1 MLPAGIAYRQ
11 LYSNSES
18 LKSLM
23 KFNSTVALTLILLAM
38 MLGAGF
44 VSAMWG
50 FTLGHE
56 ALKGVT
62 QPDVRPTKKLAEN
75 QQVSI
80 GKEGVKILREE
91 DILTSVND
99 YINGKGKDS
108 KANSAEKKD
117 DPANKTQPD
126 KKPSPE
132 PSATQA
138 SFTTTNPNQKLPVKS
153 QDRGVT
159 LEVRSASQQGGSLLL
174 NVSMKND
181 GKNAVRFLYSFLN
194 VTDDQ
199 GRALSAI
206 TEGLPGEL
214 PPTGEAFSGTVSIPT
229 ALLEDAKK
237 LSMTLTDYPDQKLQ
251 LKMSE
256 IPVAR

>member
-1 MLPAGIAYRQ
+1 
-11 LYSNSES
+11 
-18 LKSLM
+18 M

-62 QPDVRPTKKLAEN
+62 QPDVRPTKKLADN
-75 QQVSI
+75 KQATP
-80 GKEGVKILREE
+80 GKEGVPILREE
-91 DILTSVND
+91 DILVNVNE
-99 YINGKGKDS
+99 YINSKGKQS
-108 KANSAEKKD
+108 KTDKSDKKD
-117 DPANKTQPD
+117 AQANNSSQSRATP
-126 KKPSPE
+126 KPSP
-132 PSATQA
+132 QA
-138 SFTTTNPNQKLPVKS
+138 SSTPASVTNTNSDVTLPVKS

-174 NVSMKND
+174 NVSLKNN
-181 GKNAVRFLYSFLN
+181 GANAVRFLYSFLN

-214 PPTGEAFSGTVSIPT
+214 PPNGEEFAGTVSIPT
-229 ALLEDAKK
+229 ALLEDAKN
-237 LSMTLTDYPDQKLQ
+237 LSLTLTDYPDQKLQ

>member
-1 MLPAGIAYRQ
+1 
-11 LYSNSES
+11 
-18 LKSLM
+18 M

-50 FTLGHE
+50 FSLGHE

-62 QPDVRPTKKLAEN
+62 QPDVRPTKKLANNQEVEPGDKEVALLSEREILVNVHAYIHDQDKDEDSNSDNNDSESKSQTETDKPDESAAEN
-75 QQVSI
+75 QQS
-80 GKEGVKILREE
+80 EREE
-91 DILTSVND
+91 ESSESDVFDT
-99 YINGKGKDS
+99 
-108 KANSAEKKD
+108 E
-117 DPANKTQPD
+117 T
-126 KKPSPE
+126 
-132 PSATQA
+132 
-138 SFTTTNPNQKLPVKS
+138 SFTSNGSNQNLPLKS

-159 LEVRSASQQGGSLLL
+159 LEVRSANLQGGSLLL
-174 NVSMKND
+174 DVSLKNEGD
-181 GKNAVRFLYSFLN
+181 NPVRFLYSFLN
-194 VTDDQ
+194 VTDDK

-214 PPTGEAFSGTVSIPT
+214 PSNGEEFSGTVSIPT
-229 ALLEDAKK
+229 ALLDDAKA
-237 LSMTLTDYPDQKLQ
+237 LSLTLTDYPDQKLK

>member
-1 MLPAGIAYRQ
+1 
-11 LYSNSES
+11 
-18 LKSLM
+18 M

-50 FTLGHE
+50 FSLGHE

-62 QPDVRPTKKLAEN
+62 QPDVRPTKKLANNQEVEPGDKEVALLSEREILVNVHAYIHDQDKDEDSNSDNNDSESKSQTETDKPDEPAAEN
-75 QQVSI
+75 QQS
-80 GKEGVKILREE
+80 EREE
-91 DILTSVND
+91 ESSESDVFDT
-99 YINGKGKDS
+99 
-108 KANSAEKKD
+108 E
-117 DPANKTQPD
+117 T
-126 KKPSPE
+126 
-132 PSATQA
+132 
-138 SFTTTNPNQKLPVKS
+138 SFTSSGSNQNLPLKS

-159 LEVRSASQQGGSLLL
+159 LEVRSANLQGGSLLL
-174 NVSMKND
+174 DVSLKNE
-181 GKNAVRFLYSFLN
+181 GTNPVRFLYSFLN
-194 VTDDQ
+194 VTDDK

-214 PPTGEAFSGTVSIPT
+214 PSNGEEFSGTVSIPT
-229 ALLEDAKK
+229 ALLDDAKA
-237 LSMTLTDYPDQKLQ
+237 LSLTLTDYPDQKLK

>member
-1 MLPAGIAYRQ
+1 
-11 LYSNSES
+11 
-18 LKSLM
+18 M
-23 KFNSTVALTLILLAM
+23 KLNSTVALTLILLAM

-50 FTLGHE
+50 FTVGHE

-62 QPDVRPTKKLAEN
+62 QPDVRPTKKLAGN
-75 QQVSI
+75 QQGSV
-80 GKEGVKILREE
+80 GKEGVPMLREE
-91 DILTSVND
+91 DILVNVNA
-99 YINGKGKDS
+99 YINGKGDDS
-108 KANSAEKKD
+108 KAENKETQAQAKNS
-117 DPANKTQPD
+117 QP
-126 KKPSPE
+126 E
-132 PSATQA
+132 TQA
-138 SFTTTNPNQKLPVKS
+138 SPTPSESTSPDAFSTQTSFTSTSSDLNLPVKS

-174 NVSMKND
+174 NVSLKNEGGD
-181 GKNAVRFLYSFLN
+181 AVRFLYSFLN
-194 VTDDQ
+194 VTDDK

-214 PPTGEAFSGTVSIPT
+214 PANGEEFSGTVSIPT
-229 ALLEDAKK
+229 ALLEDSEK
-237 LSMTLTDYPDQKLQ
+237 LSLTLTDYPDQKLQ

>member
-1 MLPAGIAYRQ
+1 
-11 LYSNSES
+11 
-18 LKSLM
+18 M

-62 QPDVRPTKKLAEN
+62 QPDVRPTKKLADN
-75 QQVSI
+75 KQATP
-80 GKEGVKILREE
+80 GKEGVPILREE
-91 DILTSVND
+91 DILVNVNE
-99 YINGKGKDS
+99 YINNKGKQS
-108 KANSAEKKD
+108 KSDKKD
-117 DPANKTQPD
+117 AQANNSSQSQAAP
-126 KKPSPE
+126 KPSPQASST
-132 PSATQA
+132 PA
-138 SFTTTNPNQKLPVKS
+138 SFTTTNSELKLPVKS

-159 LEVRSASQQGGSLLL
+159 LEVRSANQQGGSLLL
-174 NVSMKND
+174 NVSLKNN
-181 GKNAVRFLYSFLN
+181 GANAVRFLYSFLN

-214 PPTGEAFSGTVSIPT
+214 PPNGEEFAGTVSIPT

-237 LSMTLTDYPDQKLQ
+237 LSLTLTDYPDQKLQ

>member
-1 MLPAGIAYRQ
+1 
-11 LYSNSES
+11 
-18 LKSLM
+18 M

-50 FTLGHE
+50 FSLGHE

-62 QPDVRPTKKLAEN
+62 QPDVRPTKKLANNQEVEPGDKEVALLSEREILVNVHAYIHDQDKDEDSNSDNNDSESKSQTETDKPDESAAEN
-75 QQVSI
+75 QQS
-80 GKEGVKILREE
+80 EGEE
-91 DILTSVND
+91 ESSESDVFDT
-99 YINGKGKDS
+99 
-108 KANSAEKKD
+108 E
-117 DPANKTQPD
+117 T
-126 KKPSPE
+126 
-132 PSATQA
+132 
-138 SFTTTNPNQKLPVKS
+138 SFTSNGSNQNLPLKS

-159 LEVRSASQQGGSLLL
+159 LEVRSANLQGGSLLL
-174 NVSMKND
+174 DVSLKNEGD
-181 GKNAVRFLYSFLN
+181 NPVRFLYSFLN
-194 VTDDQ
+194 VTDDK

-214 PPTGEAFSGTVSIPT
+214 PSNGEEFSGTVSIPT
-229 ALLEDAKK
+229 ALLDDAKA
-237 LSMTLTDYPDQKLQ
+237 LSLTLTDYPDQKLK

>member
-1 MLPAGIAYRQ
+1 
-11 LYSNSES
+11 
-18 LKSLM
+18 M

-50 FTLGHE
+50 FSLGHE

-62 QPDVRPTKKLAEN
+62 QPDVRPTKKLANNQEVEPGAKEVALLNERDILVNVHAYIHDQDDQDQDKDSKTDTNDSESKSQSETQKPEESATEN
-75 QQVSI
+75 QQS
-80 GKEGVKILREE
+80 EREDE
-91 DILTSVND
+91 SSESDVFDT
-99 YINGKGKDS
+99 
-108 KANSAEKKD
+108 E
-117 DPANKTQPD
+117 T
-126 KKPSPE
+126 
-132 PSATQA
+132 
-138 SFTTTNPNQKLPVKS
+138 SFTSSGSNQNLPLKS

-159 LEVRSASQQGGSLLL
+159 LEVRSANLQGGSLLL
-174 NVSMKND
+174 DVSLKNEGD
-181 GKNAVRFLYSFLN
+181 NPVRFLYSFLN

-214 PPTGEAFSGTVSIPT
+214 PSNGEEFSGTVSIPT
-229 ALLEDAKK
+229 ALLDDAKA
-237 LSMTLTDYPDQKLQ
+237 LSLTLTDYPDQKLK

>member
-1 MLPAGIAYRQ
+1 
-11 LYSNSES
+11 
-18 LKSLM
+18 M
-23 KFNSTVALTLILLAM
+23 KLNSTVALTLILLVM

-62 QPDVRPTKKLAEN
+62 QPDVRPTKKLADN
-75 QQVSI
+75 QQAAS
-80 GKEGVKILREE
+80 GKTGVPLLREQ
-91 DILTSVND
+91 DILNRVNE
-99 YINGKGKDS
+99 YINERTKESKKENKDN
-108 KANSAEKKD
+108 KDNKD
-117 DPANKTQPD
+117 DQSNNNSQSEAQAKA
-126 KKPSPE
+126 SPE

-138 SFTTTNPNQKLPVKS
+138 SFTSTNSNLQLPLKS
-153 QDRGVT
+153 EDRGVT
-159 LEVRSASQQGGSLLL
+159 LEVRSATQQGGSLLL
-174 NVSMKND
+174 NVSLKN
-181 GKNAVRFLYSFLN
+181 GGTNPVRFLYSFLN

-206 TEGLPGEL
+206 TDGLPGEL
-214 PPTGEAFSGTVSIPT
+214 PPNGKEFSGTVSIPA

-237 LSMTLTDYPDQKLQ
+237 LSLTLTDYPDQKLQ

>member
-1 MLPAGIAYRQ
+1 
-11 LYSNSES
+11 
-18 LKSLM
+18 M

-50 FTLGHE
+50 FSLGHE

-62 QPDVRPTKKLAEN
+62 QPDVRPTKKLANNQEVEPGDKEVALLSEREILVNVHAYIHDQDKDEDSNSDNNDSESKSQTETDKPDESAAEN
-75 QQVSI
+75 QQS
-80 GKEGVKILREE
+80 EGE
-91 DILTSVND
+91 DESSESDVFDT
-99 YINGKGKDS
+99 
-108 KANSAEKKD
+108 E
-117 DPANKTQPD
+117 T
-126 KKPSPE
+126 
-132 PSATQA
+132 
-138 SFTTTNPNQKLPVKS
+138 SFTSNGSNQNLPLKS

-159 LEVRSASQQGGSLLL
+159 LEVRSANLQGGSLLL
-174 NVSMKND
+174 DVSLKNEGD
-181 GKNAVRFLYSFLN
+181 NPVRFLYSFLN
-194 VTDDQ
+194 VTDDK

-214 PPTGEAFSGTVSIPT
+214 PSNGEEFSGTVSIPT
-229 ALLEDAKK
+229 ALLDDAKA
-237 LSMTLTDYPDQKLQ
+237 LSLTLTDYPDQKLK

>member
-1 MLPAGIAYRQ
+1 
-11 LYSNSES
+11 
-18 LKSLM
+18 M

-50 FTLGHE
+50 FSLGHE

-62 QPDVRPTKKLAEN
+62 QPDVRPTKKLTNNQEVEPGGKEVALLSERDILVNVHAYIHDQDKEKDSNTDTSDSESKSQTQTQKPEESATEN
-75 QQVSI
+75 QQS
-80 GKEGVKILREE
+80 ELDDE
-91 DILTSVND
+91 S
-99 YINGKGKDS
+99 
-108 KANSAEKKD
+108 SASDVFNTE
-117 DPANKTQPD
+117 T
-126 KKPSPE
+126 
-132 PSATQA
+132 
-138 SFTTTNPNQKLPVKS
+138 SFTSSGLNQNLPLKS

-159 LEVRSASQQGGSLLL
+159 LEVRSANIQGGSLLL
-174 NVSMKND
+174 DVSLMNEGD
-181 GKNAVRFLYSFLN
+181 NPVRFLYSFLN
-194 VTDDQ
+194 VTDDK

-214 PPTGEAFSGTVSIPT
+214 PSNGEEFSGTVSIPT
-229 ALLEDAKK
+229 ALLDDAKA
-237 LSMTLTDYPDQKLQ
+237 LSLTLTDYPDQKLK

>member
-1 MLPAGIAYRQ
+1 
-11 LYSNSES
+11 
-18 LKSLM
+18 M

-62 QPDVRPTKKLAEN
+62 QPDVRPTKKLADN
-75 QQVSI
+75 QQTTS
-80 GKEGVKILREE
+80 GKEGVSILREE
-91 DILTSVND
+91 DILTRVKA
-99 YINGKGKDS
+99 YINGRGNDS
-108 KANSAEKKD
+108 KPENKASKTDNEQSNNSSQSD
-117 DPANKTQPD
+117 DNQLASSETDPLTP
-126 KKPSPE
+126 
-132 PSATQA
+132 QA
-138 SFTTTNPNQKLPVKS
+138 SLASTNSNLKLPIKS

-159 LEVRSASQQGGSLLL
+159 LEIRSANQQGGSLLL
-174 NVSMKND
+174 NVSLKNQSTD
-181 GKNAVRFLYSFLN
+181 AVRFLYSFLN
-194 VTDDQ
+194 ITDNQ
-199 GRALSAI
+199 GRPLSAI

-214 PPTGEAFSGTVSIPT
+214 PANGQEFSGTVSIPS
-229 ALLEDAKK
+229 ALLEDAKT
-237 LSMTLTDYPDQKLQ
+237 LSLTLTDYPDQKLQ

>member
-1 MLPAGIAYRQ
+1 
-11 LYSNSES
+11 
-18 LKSLM
+18 M
-23 KFNSTVALTLILLAM
+23 KLNSTVALTLILLAM

-62 QPDVRPTKKLAEN
+62 QPDVRPTKKLADN
-75 QQVSI
+75 KQATP
-80 GKEGVKILREE
+80 GKEGVAILREE
-91 DILTSVND
+91 DILVNVNE
-99 YINGKGKDS
+99 YINNKS
-108 KANSAEKKD
+108 KES
-117 DPANKTQPD
+117 KTITLIRRMS
-126 KKPSPE
+126 KRTIAVSLRI
-132 PSATQA
+132 SRRLRHLSTQA
-138 SFTTTNPNQKLPVKS
+138 SFTSTNSDLKLPVKS

-159 LEVRSASQQGGSLLL
+159 LEVRSANQQGGSLLL
-174 NVSMKND
+174 NVSLKNN
-181 GKNAVRFLYSFLN
+181 GANAVRFLYSFLN

-214 PPTGEAFSGTVSIPT
+214 PPNGEEFSGTVSIPT

-237 LSMTLTDYPDQKLQ
+237 LSLTLTDYPDQKLQ

>member
-1 MLPAGIAYRQ
+1 
-11 LYSNSES
+11 
-18 LKSLM
+18 M

-50 FTLGHE
+50 FTVGHQ

-62 QPDVRPTKKLAEN
+62 QPDVRPTQKLAES
-75 QQVSI
+75 QQVSS
-80 GKEGVKILREE
+80 GKEGVAILREE
-91 DILTSVND
+91 DILTSVNA
-99 YINGKGKDS
+99 YIKGEGKDS
-108 KANSAEKKD
+108 KSNSTDKKD
-117 DPANKTQPD
+117 ENNSTKSDTSP
-126 KKPSPE
+126 KPSPD
-132 PSATQA
+132 PSSTQA
-138 SFTTTNPNQKLPVKS
+138 SLTTDANFKLPVKS

-174 NVSMKND
+174 NVKLKNE
-181 GKNAVRFLYSFLN
+181 GANAVRFLYSFLN

-214 PPTGEAFSGTVSIPT
+214 PPNGEEFSGTVSIPT

-237 LSMTLTDYPDQKLQ
+237 LSLTLTDYPDQKLQ

>member
-1 MLPAGIAYRQ
+1 
-11 LYSNSES
+11 
-18 LKSLM
+18 M

-62 QPDVRPTKKLAEN
+62 QPDTRPTKKLAET
-75 QQVSI
+75 QQVSL

-91 DILTSVND
+91 DILVNVND
-99 YINGKGKDS
+99 YIKGKGKDS
-108 KANSAEKKD
+108 KSDSEEKKET
-117 DPANKTQPD
+117 PANRPEQ
-126 KKPSPE
+126 KPTPE
-132 PSATQA
+132 ASATQA
-138 SFTTTNPNQKLPVKS
+138 SLTTTTLPVKS
-153 QDRGVT
+153 QDQGVT
-159 LEVRSASQQGGSLLL
+159 LEVNSTSQSGGSFLL
-174 NVSMKND
+174 NVSLKN
-181 GKNAVRFLYSFLN
+181 NSRSPVRFLYSFLN

-214 PPTGEAFSGTVSIPT
+214 PANGEAFTGTVSIPV

-237 LSMTLTDYPDQKLQ
+237 LSLSLTDYPDQKLQ

-256 IPVAR
+256 IPVSR

>member
-1 MLPAGIAYRQ
+1 
-11 LYSNSES
+11 
-18 LKSLM
+18 M
-23 KFNSTVALTLILLAM
+23 KLNSTVALTLILLVM

-62 QPDVRPTKKLAEN
+62 QPDVRPTKKLADN
-75 QQVSI
+75 QQASSGKTGVSL
-80 GKEGVKILREE
+80 LREQ
-91 DILTSVND
+91 DILNRVNE
-99 YINGKGKDS
+99 YINEKNKESKKQNKD
-108 KANSAEKKD
+108 NKD
-117 DPANKTQPD
+117 DQSNNNSQSEAQAKA
-126 KKPSPE
+126 SPE

-138 SFTTTNPNQKLPVKS
+138 SFTTTNSDLQLPLKS
-153 QDRGVT
+153 EDRGVT

-174 NVSMKND
+174 NVSLKND
-181 GKNAVRFLYSFLN
+181 GTNPVRFLYSFLN

-199 GRALSAI
+199 GRAMSAI
-206 TEGLPGEL
+206 TDGLPGEL
-214 PPTGEAFSGTVSIPT
+214 PPNGKEFSGTVSIPT

-237 LSMTLTDYPDQKLQ
+237 LSLTLTDYPDQKLQ

>member
-1 MLPAGIAYRQ
+1 
-11 LYSNSES
+11 
-18 LKSLM
+18 M

-62 QPDVRPTKKLAEN
+62 QPDTRPTKKLAET
-75 QQVSI
+75 QQVSL

-91 DILTSVND
+91 DILVNVND
-99 YINGKGKDS
+99 YIKGKGKDS
-108 KANSAEKKD
+108 KSDSEEKNR
-117 DPANKTQPD
+117 PEQ
-126 KKPSPE
+126 KPTPE

-138 SFTTTNPNQKLPVKS
+138 SLTTTNADLKLPIKS
-153 QDRGVT
+153 QDQGVT
-159 LEVRSASQQGGSLLL
+159 LEVNSTSQSGGSLLL
-174 NVSMKND
+174 NVSLQNSSSSP
-181 GKNAVRFLYSFLN
+181 VRFLYSFLN

-214 PPTGEAFSGTVSIPT
+214 PANGEAFTGTVSIPV

-237 LSMTLTDYPDQKLQ
+237 LSLSLTDYPDQKLQ

-256 IPVAR
+256 IPVSR

>member
-1 MLPAGIAYRQ
+1 
-11 LYSNSES
+11 
-18 LKSLM
+18 M

-62 QPDVRPTKKLAEN
+62 QPDVRPTKKLADN
-75 QQVSI
+75 KQATP
-80 GKEGVKILREE
+80 GKEGVPILREE
-91 DILTSVND
+91 DILVNVNE
-99 YINGKGKDS
+99 YINNKGKDS
-108 KANSAEKKD
+108 KTDKKD
-117 DPANKTQPD
+117 AQANNSSESKTAPT
-126 KKPSPE
+126 PSP
-132 PSATQA
+132 QA
-138 SFTTTNPNQKLPVKS
+138 STTPASLTSTNSELKLPVKS
-153 QDRGVT
+153 QDQGVT
-159 LEVRSASQQGGSLLL
+159 LEVRSGSQQGGSLLL
-174 NVSMKND
+174 NVSLKNN
-181 GKNAVRFLYSFLN
+181 GANAVRFLYSFLN

-214 PPTGEAFSGTVSIPT
+214 PPNGEEFSGTVSIPT
-229 ALLEDAKK
+229 ALLEDAKN
-237 LSMTLTDYPDQKLQ
+237 LSLTLTDYPDQKLQ

-256 IPVAR
+256 IPIAR

>member
-1 MLPAGIAYRQ
+1 
-11 LYSNSES
+11 
-18 LKSLM
+18 M

-50 FTLGHE
+50 FSLGHE

-62 QPDVRPTKKLAEN
+62 QPDVRPTKKLANNQEVEPGDKEVALLSEREILVNVHAYIHDQDKDEDSNSDNNDSESKSQTETDKPDESAAEN
-75 QQVSI
+75 QQS
-80 GKEGVKILREE
+80 EGE
-91 DILTSVND
+91 DESSESDVFDT
-99 YINGKGKDS
+99 
-108 KANSAEKKD
+108 E
-117 DPANKTQPD
+117 T
-126 KKPSPE
+126 
-132 PSATQA
+132 
-138 SFTTTNPNQKLPVKS
+138 SFTSSGSNQNLPLKS

-159 LEVRSASQQGGSLLL
+159 LEVRSANLQGGSLLL
-174 NVSMKND
+174 DVSLKNEGD
-181 GKNAVRFLYSFLN
+181 NPVRFLYSFLN
-194 VTDDQ
+194 VTDDK

-214 PPTGEAFSGTVSIPT
+214 PSNGEEFSGTVSIPT
-229 ALLEDAKK
+229 ALLDDAKA
-237 LSMTLTDYPDQKLQ
+237 LSLTLTDYPDQKLK

>member
-1 MLPAGIAYRQ
+1 
-11 LYSNSES
+11 
-18 LKSLM
+18 M

-44 VSAMWG
+44 VSSMWG

-62 QPDVRPTKKLAEN
+62 QPDVRPTKKLADN
-75 QQVSI
+75 QQTSS
-80 GKEGVKILREE
+80 GKEGVPILREE
-91 DILTSVND
+91 DILTNVNA
-99 YINGKGKDS
+99 YMNGKGEQPKTDN
-108 KANSAEKKD
+108 KEAQANNSRQSE
-117 DPANKTQPD
+117 TEE
-126 KKPSPE
+126 KPSPE
-132 PSATQA
+132 PFSIEA
-138 SFTTTNPNQKLPVKS
+138 SFTSTDSKLKLPIKS

-159 LEVRSASQQGGSLLL
+159 LEVRSANQQGGSLLL
-174 NVSMKND
+174 NVSLKNE
-181 GKNAVRFLYSFLN
+181 GGNAVRFLYSFLN

-214 PPTGEAFSGTVSIPT
+214 PANGEEFSGTVSIPT
-229 ALLEDAKK
+229 ALLENAKK
-237 LSMTLTDYPDQKLQ
+237 LSLTLTDYPDQKLQ

-256 IPVAR
+256 IPVAN